1 MKQNDLI
8 FLVFRGNVW
17 TEYIASV
24 AHVQHMLLPRLAA
37 LAEVGWSYDR
47 RDLEDFRRRMD
58 IFRHL
63 YELNGYRY
71 APYFFTPAKQAE

>member
-1 MKQNDLI
+1 
-8 FLVFRGNVW
+8 
-17 TEYIASV
+17 
-24 AHVQHMLLPRLAA
+24 MLLPRLAA